1 MALLRF
7 ANHLLMSAILL
18 ALIFGLPSNAS
29 AAIADCPNADVDITF
44 DVQPRT
50 IAVGE
55 QSHFRTTFAWEE
67 GTEEI
72 CNGVIVDFEW
82 IDNFQAEEVPIRQRS
97 NITGNSRGPI
107 NLDFG
112 ENYITTAGNHRFYVR
127 ASIRGSQITRSSV
140 VQVTATGADVAKQA
154 APSYAEGPPQA
165 GPVTL
170 EVAIGNLTQAA
181 NIAEYIA
188 AVFTYALSI
197 GGIIA
202 TVMVVYGGVK
212 WLVAAGDSGKITEA
226 KGVITNAV
234 LGLILLFGTY
244 LLLFTI
250 NPEIVRLRELKLPK
264 VERAVLTGNWCED
277 LDLNEV
283 ILTPPVGQCGREG
296 KVEPRN
302 TKAQVT
308 SNKCSFQTCPGGTT
322 CLGFR
327 GAFDCMACGDV
338 TDDLLETY
346 RLSEN
351 DQGCASFAPRPV
363 GGAHYYCFFSEDD
376 RLSARNDV
384 CAFSEVK
391 CSEISSCRDY
401 DDVLMIHAGS
411 LTPFIEIDSETTD
424 AYMGYTSEHMKKV
437 CEGNP
442 CNIQG
447 GCSVEESNIFSKAIT
462 HLGSLKNVTGGDLFD
477 CVPAGQ

>member
-1 MALLRF
+1 
-7 ANHLLMSAILL
+7 MSAMLL
-18 ALIFGLPSNAS
+18 ALIFGLPSVTL
-29 AAIADCPNADVDITF
+29 AAIADCPNANVDITF

-55 QSHFRTTFAWEE
+55 QALFKTSFAWEE
-67 GTEEI
+67 GTEAI

-82 IDNFQAEEVPIRQRS
+82 IDNFQAEEIPVRQRS

-107 NLDFG
+107 NLDFR
-112 ENYITTAGNHRFYVR
+112 ESIANAGNHRFYVR
-127 ASIRGSQITRSSV
+127 ASIDGRQITRSGV

-154 APSYAEGPPQA
+154 APSFAEGPPQA

-181 NIAEYIA
+181 SIAEYIA
-188 AVFTYALSI
+188 AVFRYALSI

-226 KGVITNAV
+226 KGVITNAI
-234 LGLILLFGTY
+234 LGLIILLGTY

-283 ILTPPVGQCGREG
+283 ILTPSIGQCGKKG

-302 TKAQVT
+302 VKAQVT
-308 SNKCSFQTCPGGTT
+308 SDKCDFQTCPADEGV
-322 CLGFR
+322 CVGFS
-327 GAFDCMACGDV
+327 GAFECKKCEEL
-338 TDDLLETY
+338 TDDDLGAL

-351 DQGCASFAPRPV
+351 DAGCAPFAPRQR
-363 GGAHYYCFFSEDD
+363 GDEHSYCFFSEDD
-376 RLSARNDV
+376 RLESIDDV
-384 CAFSEVK
+384 CALVQFRCEDIDD
-391 CSEISSCRDY
+391 CTDY
-401 DDVLMIHAGS
+401 DDQKLVHEGILNSIP
-411 LTPFIEIDSETTD
+411 LDSELISGVSLAGLERLPPEQLNLATRVKGAHFTEICRGD
-424 AYMGYTSEHMKKV
+424 
-437 CEGNP
+437 P
-442 CNIQG
+442 CNVGPCQFEIPSAWTRIG
-447 GCSVEESNIFSKAIT
+447 MGNFYNC
-462 HLGSLKNVTGGDLFD
+462 LPL
-477 CVPAGQ
+477 